1 MKPLTV
7 MTAHAS
13 APPAE
18 GGVAADFSAE
28 TWWLSLIKA
37 VFIVA
42 FLIVSVIMAIWTER
56 RVLGRM
62 QTRPGPKGDLREQQ
76 FAHLEI
82 HQPHD
87 IKDPMSLRRDH
98 YHESVDSWLHQR
110 SDW

>member
-42 FLIVSVIMAIWTER
+42 FLIVSVIMEY
-56 RVLGRM
+56 V
-62 QTRPGPKGDLREQQ
+62 E
-76 FAHLEI
+76 
-82 HQPHD
+82 
-87 IKDPMSLRRDH
+87 
-98 YHESVDSWLHQR
+98 VDKSY
-110 SDW
+110 